1 MTVLLFMLSA
11 AFLVQ
16 DGEGYFVDG
25 TILTLKNG
33 TVIQTTMLVKEDAYY
48 FTWYEEGQY
57 IAIDKV
63 KVKDVDY
70 FSYFVPNRKR
80 PEVQVPDSVKRRLTG
95 GSIAYGKPGSEKF
108 RIVHVRSN
116 GRSAAGMAV
125 PNRVEELGFAGPSD
139 QGYRPMQLSLS
150 ESTNGTELEL
160 RFYDI
165 KGRRLFVHKV
175 AMDDISQTR
184 RERKKG
190 TRSYQFQFP
199 DGIPANQIGL
209 VEAVNFN

>member
-1 MTVLLFMLSA
+1 MTVLLLMLTA

-25 TILTLKNG
+25 TTLTLKNG

-48 FTWYEEGQY
+48 YAWYEEGQY

-63 KVKDVDY
+63 KVKDLDY
-70 FSYFVPNRKR
+70 FSYFVPGRKR

-95 GSIAYGKPGSEKF
+95 GSIAFGQAGSEKF

-125 PNRVEELGFAGPSD
+125 PNRVAELGFAGPSD
-139 QGYRPMQLSLS
+139 QGYRPMQLALS

-160 RFYDI
+160 RFYDLQ
-165 KGRRLFVHKV
+165 GRRLFVHRV

-184 RERKKG
+184 KERKKG
-190 TRSYQFQFP
+190 TRAYQFQFP
-199 DGIPANQIGL
+199 DSIPANQIGL